1 MTLNIPEFYKANV
14 LVVGDVMLDRYVFGM
29 SSRISPEA
37 PVPVVLEEKTE
48 ERPGG
53 AANVALNLS
62 SLGVKTTLVGIV
74 GIDEAGKKIESMLE
88 DTSISCDLE
97 RDKEWVTITKT
108 RIQSRGQQLL
118 RIDRETYPNVNKTSL
133 LNLSKKYLS
142 SVDVVILS
150 DYGKGSLVDVSNII
164 KFCKVAGVPVLV
176 DPKGINFEKYSGASL
191 LTPNQMEF
199 EAIVGVCNTDDELVE
214 KSRRIINE
222 LNLGALLITRS
233 EKGMLLVESDKDPLF
248 LETKAQEVYDV
259 AGAGDTVIAT
269 IASSLARQNNLGSA
283 AKLANLAA
291 SLVVRKIG
299 VTSIEPSELRNEIIR
314 LNKDKLG
321 IISASDISKTINE
334 AKSRSEKIIMTNG
347 CFDFIHAGHVA
358 YLQEAKH
365 LGDRL
370 VVAVNDD
377 NSVRRLKGDK
387 RPINKL
393 EDRMIV
399 LAGLSSVDWVV
410 AFSEDTPVNIIT
422 LLMPDILVK
431 GGNYDVKDIV
441 GANEVLK
448 NGGEVKT
455 LLFRDGLSSSKII
468 EEID

>member
-1 MTLNIPEFYKANV
+1 M
-14 LVVGDVMLDRYVFGM
+14 
-29 SSRISPEA
+29 
-37 PVPVVLEEKTE
+37 
-48 ERPGG
+48 
-53 AANVALNLS
+53 
-62 SLGVKTTLVGIV
+62 
-74 GIDEAGKKIESMLE
+74 
-88 DTSISCDLE
+88 
-97 RDKEWVTITKT
+97 
-108 RIQSRGQQLL
+108 
-118 RIDRETYPNVNKTSL
+118 
-133 LNLSKKYLS
+133 
-142 SVDVVILS
+142 DVVILS

-164 KFCKVAGVPVLV
+164 KSCKVAGVPVLV

-199 EAIVGVCNTDDELVE
+199 EAIMGVCNTDDELVE

-259 AGAGDTVIAT
+259 TGAGDTVIAT

-299 VTSIEPSELRNEIIR
+299 VASIEPSELRNEIIR

-334 AKSRSEKIIMTNG
+334 AKSRSEKIVMTNG

-370 VVAVNDD
+370 IVAVNDD

-393 EDRMIV
+393 ENRMIV

>member
-1 MTLNIPEFYKANV
+1 
-14 LVVGDVMLDRYVFGM
+14 
-29 SSRISPEA
+29 
-37 PVPVVLEEKTE
+37 
-48 ERPGG
+48 
-53 AANVALNLS
+53 
-62 SLGVKTTLVGIV
+62 
-74 GIDEAGKKIESMLE
+74 
-88 DTSISCDLE
+88 
-97 RDKEWVTITKT
+97 
-108 RIQSRGQQLL
+108 
-118 RIDRETYPNVNKTSL
+118 
-133 LNLSKKYLS
+133 
-142 SVDVVILS
+142 
-150 DYGKGSLVDVSNII
+150 
-164 KFCKVAGVPVLV
+164 
-176 DPKGINFEKYSGASL
+176 
-191 LTPNQMEF
+191 
-199 EAIVGVCNTDDELVE
+199 
-214 KSRRIINE
+214 
-222 LNLGALLITRS
+222 
-233 EKGMLLVESDKDPLF
+233 
-248 LETKAQEVYDV
+248 
-259 AGAGDTVIAT
+259 
-269 IASSLARQNNLGSA
+269 
-283 AKLANLAA
+283 
-291 SLVVRKIG
+291 
-299 VTSIEPSELRNEIIR
+299 
-314 LNKDKLG
+314 
-321 IISASDISKTINE
+321 
-334 AKSRSEKIIMTNG
+334 MTNG

-377 NSVRRLKGDK
+377 NSVRRLKGNK

>member
-1 MTLNIPEFYKANV
+1 
-14 LVVGDVMLDRYVFGM
+14 
-29 SSRISPEA
+29 
-37 PVPVVLEEKTE
+37 
-48 ERPGG
+48 
-53 AANVALNLS
+53 
-62 SLGVKTTLVGIV
+62 
-74 GIDEAGKKIESMLE
+74 
-88 DTSISCDLE
+88 
-97 RDKEWVTITKT
+97 
-108 RIQSRGQQLL
+108 
-118 RIDRETYPNVNKTSL
+118 
-133 LNLSKKYLS
+133 
-142 SVDVVILS
+142 
-150 DYGKGSLVDVSNII
+150 
-164 KFCKVAGVPVLV
+164 
-176 DPKGINFEKYSGASL
+176 
-191 LTPNQMEF
+191 
-199 EAIVGVCNTDDELVE
+199 LVE
-214 KSRRIINE
+214 KSRIIINE

-233 EKGMLLVESDKDPLF
+233 EKGMLLVEADKDPLF

-259 AGAGDTVIAT
+259 TGAGDTVIAT
-269 IASSLARQNNLGSA
+269 IASSLARKNNLGSA

-299 VTSIEPSELRNEIIR
+299 VASIEPSELRNEIIR

-334 AKSRSEKIIMTNG
+334 AKSRSEKIVMTNG
-347 CFDFIHAGHVA
+347 CFDLIHAGHVA
-358 YLQEAKH
+358 YLQEAKR

-410 AFSEDTPVNIIT
+410 SFSEDTPVNIIT